1 MGQSSNNILWNNV
14 ILVQQISVFLL
25 STPQK
30 KLAFNASIS
39 PFPVSTLFTTKL
51 CSSSIKEEEYIPHSW
66 CWTGSCDLVWPI
78 EMTVCY
84 SQPIWFKGL
93 YDSFCSVPP
102 VSLPWGHAWASLLKD
117 ERHVEQSQVTPFVP
131 DKASLDQP
139 IASQPQDMWLSP
151 AKNSRS
157 AWPTPSWP
165 QRGEQYALTV
175 ACHCGFVVACHAS
188 CSITEAIDN
197 WCSVEA
203 STTDLE
209 SIISI
214 FISKS

>member
-1 MGQSSNNILWNNV
+1 
-14 ILVQQISVFLL
+14 
-25 STPQK
+25 
-30 KLAFNASIS
+30 
-39 PFPVSTLFTTKL
+39 
-51 CSSSIKEEEYIPHSW
+51 
-66 CWTGSCDLVWPI
+66 
-78 EMTVCY
+78 MTVCY
-84 SQPIWFKGL
+84 SQPVWFKGL

-102 VSLPWGHAWASLLKD
+102 VSLPRGHAWASLLKD
-117 ERHVEQSQVTPFVP
+117 ERHVEQSRVTPFAP

-157 AWPTPSWP
+157 AWLTPSWP

-214 FISKS
+214 FISKSLPHSLSTVWIWASHTISLSLSFLVYENKGNHRASLPEWW